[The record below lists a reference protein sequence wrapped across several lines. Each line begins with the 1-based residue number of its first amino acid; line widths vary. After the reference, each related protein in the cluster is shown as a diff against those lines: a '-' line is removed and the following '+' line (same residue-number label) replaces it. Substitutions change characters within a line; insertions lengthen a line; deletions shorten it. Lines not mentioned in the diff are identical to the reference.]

1 MNVSIQT
8 LGCKVNFAE
17 MAELGDRLAR
27 AGFTVSDDEEQ
38 ADLCVINSCTVTAQA
53 DRKLRTL
60 VHGLRRRHPQA
71 QLILT
76 GCHVDNPNPRV
87 SAVPS
92 VDVAFT
98 NARKGEIFDYLTSTY
113 APVAASR
120 GSTTFARSRFFLKV
134 QDGCNHR
141 CTYCIVWR
149 TRGASQ
155 SEEEAALIARAQQAV
170 SDGYGEIVLTGVDL
184 GAFGRDRGRAFA
196 PFVARLLGAIAPARL
211 RLSSINANDIAP
223 ELIDLTASP
232 RFCRHLHIPLQSGSD
247 RVLKRMGRLY
257 RRRDYL
263 EIVGALRT
271 ASPDIAITT
280 DVIVGFPGE
289 TGVDFADTQAVA
301 AEAGLTGMHVFR
313 YSPRA
318 GTAAPRLGLP
328 VDDPVSRDRSQR
340 LQAQADAQRQA
351 YEEHFIGRDLE
362 VIWDRRLP
370 SRMRGL
376 TDNYITV
383 YAPERGQIL
392 GTLAPVRPLTRSADG
407 LLCG

>member
-17 MAELGDRLAR
+17 MAELGDQLAR
-27 AGFTVSDDEEQ
+27 AGFAVSDSEEG
-38 ADLCVINSCTVTAQA
+38 ADVCVINSCTVTAQA
-53 DRKLRTL
+53 DRKLRTM

-71 QLILT
+71 HLILT

-92 VDVAFT
+92 VDVAFP
-98 NARKGEIFDYLTSTY
+98 NGRKREIFDYVSANF
-113 APVAASR
+113 APAGQR

-149 TRGASQ
+149 TRGASR
-155 SEEEAALIARAQQAV
+155 SDDEAPLIERAQQAV
-170 SDGYGEIVLTGVDL
+170 ADGHGEIVLTGVDL
-184 GAFGRDRGRAFA
+184 GAFGREHGHGLA
-196 PFVARLLGAIAPARL
+196 PFVRRLLAAIAPARL
-211 RLSSINANDIAP
+211 RLSSINANDFTP
-223 ELIDLTASP
+223 ELVELTASP
-232 RFCRHLHIPLQSGSD
+232 RFCRHLHIPLQTGSD

-263 EIVGALRT
+263 TLVGALRNQ
-271 ASPDIAITT
+271 SPDVALTA

-289 TGVDFADTQAVA
+289 TEADFADTASVA
-301 AEAGLTGMHVFR
+301 ADAGLSGMHVFR

-328 VDDPVSRDRSQR
+328 VDDPISRERSRR
-340 LQAQADAQRQA
+340 LQTQAAMQRRA
-351 YEEHFIGRDLE
+351 YEARFIDRDLE
-362 VIWDRRLP
+362 VVWDRRLP
-370 SRMRGL
+370 QLVRGL
-376 TDNYITV
+376 SDNYITV
-383 YAPERGQIL
+383 YASAHGQQL
-392 GTLAPVRPLTRSADG
+392 GTLARVRPLTPTDDG

>member
-17 MAELGDRLAR
+17 MTELGDRLAR
-27 AGFTVSDDEEQ
+27 AGFTVSDGDEH
-38 ADLCVINSCTVTAQA
+38 ADICVINSCTVTAQA
-53 DRKLRTL
+53 DRKLRTM

-76 GCHVDNPNPRV
+76 GCHVDNPTPRV

-92 VDVAFT
+92 VDVAFP
-98 NARKGEIFDYLTSTY
+98 NARKAEIFDYLTSTY
-113 APVAASR
+113 APEAGAR

-149 TRGASQ
+149 TRGASR
-155 SEEEAALIARAQQAV
+155 SDEEMALIERAQQAV
-170 SDGYGEIVLTGVDL
+170 ADGYGEIVLTGVDL
-184 GAFGRDRGRAFA
+184 GAFGRDRGQTFA
-196 PFVARLLGAIAPARL
+196 PFVRRLLEAIAPARL
-211 RLSSINANDIAP
+211 RLSSINANDFTP
-223 ELIDLTASP
+223 DLVELTASP

-257 RRRDYL
+257 RRRDYIDL
-263 EIVGALRT
+263 VGALRT
-271 ASPDIAITT
+271 TSPEIAVTT

-289 TGVDFADTQAVA
+289 TDADFAETQALA
-301 AEAGLTGMHVFR
+301 ADAGLTGMHVFR

-328 VDDPVSRDRSQR
+328 VDDPVSRDRSHR
-340 LQAQADAQRQA
+340 LLAQADEQRQA
-351 YEEHFIGRDLE
+351 YEARFIGRDVE

-383 YAPERGQIL
+383 YAPERGQTL
-392 GTLAPVRPLTRSADG
+392 GSLARVRPLTRIADG
-407 LLCG
+407 LLCA

>member
-17 MAELGDRLAR
+17 MVELGDRLAR
-27 AGFTVSDDEEQ
+27 SGFTVSEGDEHT
-38 ADLCVINSCTVTAQA
+38 DICVINSCTVTAQA

-71 QLILT
+71 HLILT

-92 VDVAFT
+92 VDVAFP
-98 NARKGEIFDYLTSTY
+98 NARKREIFDYLSANF
-113 APVAASR
+113 APAGER
-120 GSTTFARSRFFLKV
+120 GSTSFARSRFFLKV

-149 TRGASQ
+149 TRGVSY
-155 SEEEAALIARAQQAV
+155 SDEEAALIMRARRAV
-170 SDGYGEIVLTGVDL
+170 ADGYGEIVLTGVDL
-184 GAFGRDRGRAFA
+184 GAFGRDRGEAFA
-196 PFVARLLGAIAPARL
+196 PFVRRLLEAIAPARL
-211 RLSSINANDIAP
+211 RLSSINANDFTP
-223 ELIDLTASP
+223 ELVELTASP
-232 RFCRHLHIPLQSGSD
+232 RFCRHLHIPLQSGSN

-257 RRRDYL
+257 RRDDYL
-263 EIVGALRT
+263 DLVGALRT
-271 ASPDIAITT
+271 HSPELAVTT

-289 TGVDFADTQAVA
+289 TDADFADTQAVA
-301 AEAGLTGMHVFR
+301 ADAGLTGMHVFR

-328 VDDPVSRDRSQR
+328 VDDPVSRDRSHR
-340 LQAQADAQRQA
+340 LQAQADDQRQA
-351 YEEHFIGRDLE
+351 YEARFIGRELE
-362 VIWDRRLP
+362 VIWDRHLP

-383 YAPERGQIL
+383 YAPERGQVL
-392 GTLAPVRPLTRSADG
+392 GSLARVRPLTRIADG
-407 LLCG
+407 LLCA

>member
-17 MAELGDRLAR
+17 MTELGDRLAR
-27 AGFTVSDDEEQ
+27 AGFVVSDGDEQ
-38 ADLCVINSCTVTAQA
+38 ADICVINSCTVTAQA
-53 DRKLRTL
+53 DRKLRTM

-71 QLILT
+71 HLILT
-76 GCHVDNPNPRV
+76 GCHVDNPNPRA

-92 VDVAFT
+92 VDVAFP
-98 NARKGEIFDYLTSTY
+98 NARKGEIFDYLASTFTPT
-113 APVAASR
+113 AGH

-149 TRGASQ
+149 TRGASH
-155 SEEEAALIARAQQAV
+155 SDEETKLIERAQHAV
-170 SDGYGEIVLTGVDL
+170 ADGYGEIVLTGVDL
-184 GAFGRDRGRAFA
+184 GAFGRDRGVAFA
-196 PFVARLLGAIAPARL
+196 PFVRRLLEAIAPARL
-211 RLSSINANDIAP
+211 RLSSINANDFTP
-223 ELIDLTASP
+223 ELVELAGAP

-247 RVLKRMGRLY
+247 GVLKRMGRLY

-263 EIVGALRT
+263 ALVAALREH
-271 ASPDIAITT
+271 SPDIALTADI
-280 DVIVGFPGE
+280 IVGFPGE
-289 TGVDFADTQAVA
+289 TDADFADTESVA
-301 AEAGLTGMHVFR
+301 RDAGLTGLHVFR

-328 VDDPVSRDRSQR
+328 VDDPVSRDRSR
-340 LQAQADAQRQA
+340 RVQAQADAQRRA
-351 YEEHFIGRDLE
+351 YEARFVDRDLE

-376 TDNYITV
+376 SDNYITV
-383 YAPERGQIL
+383 YAPERGQTL
-392 GTLAPVRPLTRSADG
+392 GALASVRPLSPSADG